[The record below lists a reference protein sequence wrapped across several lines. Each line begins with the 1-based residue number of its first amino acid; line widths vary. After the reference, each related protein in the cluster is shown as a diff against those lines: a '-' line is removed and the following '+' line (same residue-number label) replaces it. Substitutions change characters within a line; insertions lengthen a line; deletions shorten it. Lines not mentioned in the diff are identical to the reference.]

1 MTLIED
7 FNLACIMVLPPYQRK
22 GYGRFM
28 ISLSYYLSGDID
40 DLVCTPERP
49 LSDLG
54 AISYKSYWKDMILE
68 TLRNNP
74 SFNKATYDISVNDLS
89 DVTKIQPEDIIMT
102 LESMNLVKYW
112 RGSYLLKNV
121 TQKLFDNHFKKKS

>member
-1 MTLIED
+1 
-7 FNLACIMVLPPYQRK
+7 
-22 GYGRFM
+22 M

-54 AISYKSYWKDMILE
+54 AISNKSYWKDMILE